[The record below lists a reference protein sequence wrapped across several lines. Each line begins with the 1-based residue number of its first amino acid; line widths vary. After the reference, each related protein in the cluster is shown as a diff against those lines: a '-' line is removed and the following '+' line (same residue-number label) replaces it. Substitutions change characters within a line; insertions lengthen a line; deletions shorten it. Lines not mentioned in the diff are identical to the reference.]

1 MGKTYPEG
9 VDTIMIDRTL
19 NLSSL
24 LQAID
29 RAVWGWTLILLL
41 LAVGLYLTFRT
52 RFVQIRRMRKALSL
66 IFSKDTPGEGE
77 VSPFGAL
84 CTALSA
90 TLGTGNIVGVATA
103 ISLGGPGALL
113 WMLVA
118 AVVGMATNYAEG
130 VLAIQYRRRTA
141 IGRYLGGPF
150 MYIEY
155 GMGPRW
161 RWLARWFAICGVL
174 AGVLGIGTLVQSNSI
189 TSALENFFDPEK
201 QMMAFSLAGRAYT
214 WTTVVGSVLVTVL
227 AAMVLLGG
235 IQRIAGVSQVVV
247 PVMAVLYTGTALT
260 VIAFNA
266 HRLPQVVA
274 LVFRGAFSPQAVYGA
289 AGGVTLKTVMQVG
302 IGRGVF
308 SNEAG
313 LGSMPIACAA
323 ARSND
328 PVRQGLLSM
337 TGTLIDTV
345 IMCTI
350 TGLSV
355 LVTDAWRQP
364 GLQGVEVTDYA
375 WQSSL
380 PWFSPRITSLLLTMC
395 LVFFAFTTILGWN
408 YYCERC
414 LEYLTGGQRKAM
426 SLMRWCYIAAVF
438 VGPYLTVSDAWSA
451 ANIFNGLMAF
461 PNLFALLALSGQVV
475 TITKKHLPGE

>member
-1 MGKTYPEG
+1 
-9 VDTIMIDRTL
+9 MIPVRTL

-24 LQAID
+24 LHAAD
-29 RAVWGWTLILLL
+29 RAVWGWTLIILLL
-41 LAVGLYLTFRT
+41 VTGVYFTISTGFI
-52 RFVQIRRMRKALSL
+52 QIRRIGKALKL
-66 IFSKDTPGEGE
+66 ALSKDNTQGEGE
-77 VSPFGAL
+77 VSSFAAL

-90 TLGTGNIVGVATA
+90 ALGTGNIVGVATA

-130 VLAIQYRRRTA
+130 VLAILYRRKTA
-141 IGRYLGGPF
+141 TGRYLGGPF

-155 GMGPRW
+155 GLGHRW
-161 RWLARWFAICGVL
+161 RWLARWFAVCGVL

-189 TSALENFFDPEK
+189 TEALENFFDPEK
-201 QMMAFSLAGRAYT
+201 QSVAISLAGQDYT
-214 WTTVVGSVLVTVL
+214 WTMVVGSVLVTAL

-247 PVMAVLYTGTALT
+247 PVMAVLYTGIALT
-260 VIAFNA
+260 VIVVNS
-266 HRLPQVVA
+266 HRLPQVLS
-274 LVFRGAFSPQAVYGA
+274 LVVRGAFSPEAVYGA
-289 AGGVTLKTVMQVG
+289 AGGITLKTVMQVG

-313 LGSMPIACAA
+313 LGSTPIACAA
-323 ARSND
+323 AKSND
-328 PVRQGLLSM
+328 PVRQGLVSM

-345 IMCTI
+345 FMCTV
-350 TGLSV
+350 TGLSI
-355 LVTDAWRQP
+355 LVTDAWCQP
-364 GLQGVEVTDYA
+364 GLEGVEVTDYA
-375 WQSSL
+375 WRSGL
-380 PWFSPRITSLLLTMC
+380 PWLSPRLVSLLLTVC

-414 LEYLTGGQRKAM
+414 LEYLVGGQRTAM
-426 SLMRWCYIAAVF
+426 TFMRWCYIGAVF
-438 VGPYLTVSDAWSA
+438 LGPYFTVADAWSA

-461 PNLFALLALSGQVV
+461 PNLFALLALSGQVLS
-475 TITKKHLPGE
+475 ITKSRIMKE